1 MPVTAVI
8 TALPPSTSSALTIR
22 LVRSAKQKN
31 TCASAPCLRACKLG
45 STQQTA
51 PNSRQVIALIMTV
64 SNEAIMGALRTMWAR
79 VPQRARMIS
88 SMVCAVGALRLIS
101 MARMPNS
108 RIWIVAPAAYLHG
121 CVMHMDPVRML
132 RFASMATAQ
141 RGECN
146 LLMLLVAWMSTQTGY
161 EWSRPHQK
169 GPLMPYLY
177 ATLQLCSRV
186 AALQLHCRLR
196 LALRL

>member
-31 TCASAPCLRACKLG
+31 TCASAPCLRTCKLG

-51 PNSRQVIALIMTV
+51 PSSRQVIALIMTV
-64 SNEAIMGALRTMWAR
+64 SDEAIMGAVRTMWAR

-108 RIWIVAPAAYLHG
+108 RIWIVAPAAYLHRSI
-121 CVMHMDPVRML
+121 MHPDSVRML
-132 RFASMATAQ
+132 RVASMAATQ
-141 RGECN
+141 RGASDSH
-146 LLMLLVAWMSTQTGY
+146 MLLVAAVSSQKGY
-161 EWSRPHQK
+161 SESRSHQK
-169 GPLMPYLY
+169 GPLMPYL
-177 ATLQLCSRV
+177 
-186 AALQLHCRLR
+186 
-196 LALRL
+196 